1 MLFAIESR
9 AYGMK
14 RSPMPQRK
22 VAMKSGAFVRA
33 ERLEQCEVTK
43 IIVQAARAKK
53 HKCAVRTCRAEFVR
67 AAPFIVW
74 CSPECGTVLAIAK
87 LDKQKAATARAERKD
102 RQQKLAQF
110 KRKADHVADCQKAFN
125 AWVRFRDRDEPCICC
140 GRWPANQS
148 LTGGEWDAGH
158 YLSRGSH
165 PHLRFD
171 ERNVFKQMKGCN
183 RPGGTTAAS
192 FRAGVVA
199 RIGFAAVEALEQD
212 NEPKHYTVDQL
223 IAMTAHYKQKL
234 KQLKAAA

>member
-1 MLFAIESR
+1 MMRRTPIKPGTSP
-9 AYGMK
+9 MK
-14 RSPMPQRK
+14 RAAFARGER
-22 VAMKSGAFVRA
+22 VEAREVMKI
-33 ERLEQCEVTK
+33 VTK
-43 IIVQAARAKK
+43 AARKEK

-67 AAPFIVW
+67 PAPFVIW

-87 LDKQKAATARAERKD
+87 LEKQKQTTARAERKD
-102 RQQKLAQF
+102 RLQKLAKF

-125 AWVRFRDRDEPCICC
+125 AWVRFRDRDQPCICC

-171 ERNVFKQMKGCN
+171 ERNAFKQLKGCN

-192 FRAGVVA
+192 FRAGVID
-199 RIGFAAVEALEQD
+199 RIGLAAVEALEADQ
-212 NEPKHYTVDQL
+212 EAKHYTVDQL
-223 IAMTAHYKQKL
+223 IALTAHYKQKL
-234 KQLKAAA
+234 KQLKAAV